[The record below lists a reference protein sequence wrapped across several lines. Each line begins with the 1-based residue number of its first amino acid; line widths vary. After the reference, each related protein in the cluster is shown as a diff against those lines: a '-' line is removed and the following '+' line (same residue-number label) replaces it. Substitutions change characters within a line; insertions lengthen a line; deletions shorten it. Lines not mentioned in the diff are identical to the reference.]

1 MNKILCTLAIA
12 LAGYSFA
19 GELDVVYADAI
30 AKDTNGVELP
40 DGKYTL
46 HTFAMGGQF
55 VPVYISS
62 VAESANGLEIY
73 PQEAAGRQYTLSYE
87 KLVTVFYKVSDA
99 TGGNFYEKLK
109 EGESRTIGVSGV
121 DTVYVSVDMYN
132 LPSVVTPFKISLAGR
147 QNALEWNFFKP
158 QITFVEQIP
167 AAGES
172 PKAVR
177 GQEPKEDGSYE
188 EYHTGSVLDL
198 FLAILKPTKD
208 GTYDLCTE
216 ECNGIN
222 VYKGHMT
229 SAKVEFLFEDAQ
241 FNDGY
246 ATISVRASKD
256 YLWNSDASLSNPAT
270 VAVMIEGDI
279 AEATYN
285 PLFFS
290 ESGVESIKKT
300 PVASSLGA
308 RKFVVMDLQGRVV
321 QQGFTTE
328 AEPVVKNLATG
339 TYVVKVGAKVHRVN
353 VR

>member
-1 MNKILCTLAIA
+1 MNKILCTLAVA

-19 GELDVVYADAI
+19 GELDVVYANAI
-30 AKDTNGVELP
+30 AKDTNGVDIP
-40 DGKYTL
+40 NGKYIL
-46 HTFAMGGQF
+46 NPFAMGGKMI
-55 VPVYISS
+55 PVYISS
-62 VAESANGLEIY
+62 VEESASGLEIY
-73 PQEAAGRQYTLSYE
+73 PQEAVGRQYALTCDSP
-87 KLVTVFYKVSDA
+87 VNVFYKVSDA
-99 TGGNFYEKLK
+99 AGIEAYEKLK
-109 EGESRTIGVSGV
+109 VGEPRLIGASGV
-121 DTVYVSVDMYN
+121 DTVYASVDIYD
-132 LPSVVTPFKISLAGR
+132 LLGSVTSYKIGLVGR
-147 QNALEWNFFKP
+147 QNALELNFFTP
-158 QITFVEQIP
+158 QITFIEKIP
-167 AAGES
+167 ATGES

-256 YLWNSDASLSNPAT
+256 YRWNTDPSLDDPAT
-270 VAVMIEGDI
+270 VSVMMNDVVR
-279 AEATYN
+279 ATYS

-290 ESGVESIKKT
+290 EDGIEGIKKM
-300 PVASSLGA
+300 PVSSSLDA
-308 RKFVVMDLQGRVV
+308 KKYVVMDLQGRVV
-321 QQGFTTE
+321 QQGLTTE
-328 AEPVVKNLATG
+328 AEPVIKNLATG
-339 TYVVKVGAKVHRVN
+339 TYVVRIGAKVHRVN

>member
-1 MNKILCTLAIA
+1 MNKILCTLAAA
-12 LAGYSFA
+12 LVGYSFA
-19 GELDVVYADAI
+19 GELNVVYTDAI
-30 AKDTNGVELP
+30 AKDTMGVNLP
-40 DGKYTL
+40 DGKYVL
-46 HTFAMGGQF
+46 HTYAMGGQL

-62 VAESANGLEIY
+62 VEESASGLEIY
-73 PQEAAGRQYTLSYE
+73 PQEAAGRQYSLTYE
-87 KLVTVFYKVSDA
+87 LPVSVYYKVSDA
-99 TGGNFYEKLK
+99 TGYDSFVKLK
-109 EGESRTIGVSGV
+109 LDEMRTIGTSGI
-121 DTVYVSVDMYN
+121 DTVYASVDMYD
-132 LPSVVTPFKISLAGR
+132 LPSVVSSYKIGVAGKEKT
-147 QNALEWNFFKP
+147 LEMSFFKP

-172 PKAVR
+172 PKAIR
-177 GQEPKEDGSYE
+177 GQIPKEDGSYE

-256 YLWNSDASLSNPAT
+256 YLWNSDASLSDPAT

-279 AEATYN
+279 AEATYS

-290 ESGVESIKKT
+290 ETGVEGIKKM
-300 PVASSLGA
+300 PVESSLGA
-308 RKFVVMDLQGRVV
+308 RKYVVMDLQGRVV

-339 TYVVKVGAKVHRVN
+339 TYVVRVGAKVHRVN
-353 VR
+353 VK

>member
-46 HTFAMGGQF
+46 HTFAMGGLL

-73 PQEAAGRQYTLSYE
+73 PHEAAGSQYTLSYE
-87 KLVTVFYKVSDA
+87 KLVNVYYKVSDS
-99 TGGNFYEKLK
+99 GLFEKLK
-109 EGESRTIGVSGV
+109 AGESRTIGASGV
-121 DTVYVSVDMYN
+121 DTVYALVDMYD
-132 LPSVVTPFKISLAGR
+132 LPSVITPFKISLAGR
-147 QNALEWNFFKP
+147 QNALELNFFKP

-246 ATISVRASKD
+246 ATISVRALKD
-256 YLWNSDASLSNPAT
+256 YRWNTDLSLDNPAVVT
-270 VAVMIEGDI
+270 VMINDDV
-279 AEATYN
+279 AEATYS

-290 ESGVESIKKT
+290 ESGVESVKKT